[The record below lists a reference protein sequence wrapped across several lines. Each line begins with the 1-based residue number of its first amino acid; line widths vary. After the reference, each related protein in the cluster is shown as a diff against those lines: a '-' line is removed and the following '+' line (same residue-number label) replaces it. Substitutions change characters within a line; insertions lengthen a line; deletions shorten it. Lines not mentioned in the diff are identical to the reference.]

1 MEVEEKER
9 DRERKKVNEK
19 KKYLRMKE
27 EKEDN
32 QCKGNLIAFIMK
44 KETLKRISILMIG
57 IGSKGKL

>member
-9 DRERKKVNEK
+9 DRERKKANEK
-19 KKYLRMKE
+19 KKYLRMK